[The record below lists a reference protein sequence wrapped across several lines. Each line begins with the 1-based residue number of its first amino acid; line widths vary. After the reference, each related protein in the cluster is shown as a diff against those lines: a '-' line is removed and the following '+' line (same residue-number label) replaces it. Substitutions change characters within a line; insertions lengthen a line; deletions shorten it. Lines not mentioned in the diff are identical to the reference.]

1 MLHHRPNTRISPEF
15 FLTSSLKDYRSA
27 TELAIH
33 RSIKCRDPQSLNT
46 MHSSGQNWAHSHYS
60 LSSGCIFSVF
70 KEPLR
75 ARAGRAAAAN
85 PPPGARAAQSL
96 PLVILQS
103 SFSILASVPAAWNL
117 QERGSGLERGLH
129 ALQGSSL
136 GAAAWRAPGCDTGGR
151 RRRNEGVVAKSKPR
165 GRMWRPRWCPL

>member
-1 MLHHRPNTRISPEF
+1 MLHHRPNTRISPDF
-15 FLTSSLKDYRSA
+15 FLTISSKDYRSA

-75 ARAGRAAAAN
+75 SRAGRAAAAN
-85 PPPGARAAQSL
+85 PHPGARAAQGL
-96 PLVILQS
+96 PFVVLPS

-117 QERGSGLERGLH
+117 QERGSGLERGLR
-129 ALQGSSL
+129 ALQGSAL
-136 GAAAWRAPGCDTGGR
+136 GAAAWRAPGGR

-165 GRMWRPRWCPL
+165 GRMWRARWCPLRAR